1 MINVGNACILI
12 AIPVSVCE
20 LNLIQN
26 NRDDIALTIKAG
38 QL

>member
-1 MINVGNACILI
+1 MHFNGD
-12 AIPVSVCE
+12 PVSVCE